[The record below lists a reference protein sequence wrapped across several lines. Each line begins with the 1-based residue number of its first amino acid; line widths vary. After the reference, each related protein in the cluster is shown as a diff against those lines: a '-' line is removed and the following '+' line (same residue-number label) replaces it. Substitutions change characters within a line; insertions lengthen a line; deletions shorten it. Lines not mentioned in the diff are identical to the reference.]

1 MDIKSVYYDSE
12 YSEEYILHKKRYL
25 NPDRFQE
32 QKIKNIKSL
41 ISDSD
46 LSILLDI
53 GCGIGT
59 IALTEY
65 SNKRIVV
72 GQDYALSG
80 LKIGYSIA
88 ENEKKEI
95 FWIKGNISFMPYK
108 DASFTAIIAADL
120 FEHLDDLD
128 SALLLSELRRILK
141 REGKLAIYSPSSE
154 HFLEKLKKKHIL
166 KHDESHI
173 GMRSVKQ
180 MQKIAE
186 NAGFVTLK
194 SYYAVS
200 HIPILKQFE
209 NILGRIPLI
218 KGLFKRRIC
227 WLGSPK

>member
-1 MDIKSVYYDSE
+1 MDIKSIYYDSE
-12 YSEEYILHKKRYL
+12 YSEEYLLHKNRYL

-41 ISDSD
+41 ISNSD

-65 SNKRIVV
+65 TDEKTVV

-88 ENEKKEI
+88 KNEKKEI
-95 FWIKGNISFMPYK
+95 FWIKGSINYMPYN
-108 DASFTAIIAADL
+108 DATFTTIIAADL
-120 FEHLDDLD
+120 FEHLDDKD
-128 SALLLSELRRILK
+128 SALLLSELKRILK
-141 REGKLAIYSPSSE
+141 REGTLAIYSPSKE
-154 HFLEKLKKKHIL
+154 HFLEKLKKMHIL
-166 KHDESHI
+166 KLDESHI

-180 MQKIAE
+180 IQKIAE
-186 NAGFVTLK
+186 NAGFITIK

-209 NILGRIPLI
+209 IIFGRIPFI